1 MTGPILLQ
9 QSWAG
14 EQEEEARQ
22 VSATESSLTRSMT
35 HLRWP
40 PSTWRGGASVDETL
54 LGCVSIFEER
64 ILTWRASAAPGGLEV
79 ARMNSCSW
87 RMPSTPEGAV
97 QTLDARILIAR
108 FAPLP

>member
-9 QSWAG
+9 QSWEG
-14 EQEEEARQ
+14 GQEEEARQ

-54 LGCVSIFEER
+54 LGCVSVLEER
-64 ILTWRASAAPGGLEV
+64 ILTWRASAAWGSRGSSDGQLFLADAIHSE
-79 ARMNSCSW
+79 R
-87 RMPSTPEGAV
+87 AV
-97 QTLDARILIAR
+97 QTLDARVLIAR
-108 FAPLP
+108 FASLP